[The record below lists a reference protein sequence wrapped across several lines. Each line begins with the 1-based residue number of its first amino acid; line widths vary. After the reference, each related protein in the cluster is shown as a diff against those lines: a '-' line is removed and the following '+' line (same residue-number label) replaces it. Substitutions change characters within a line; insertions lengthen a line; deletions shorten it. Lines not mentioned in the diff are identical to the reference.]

1 MLCSR
6 GFTNGET
13 AAALAQS
20 AFNATLGSAGNVFI
34 AFCMLF
40 FAFTTIVGWYYFGE
54 VNVRS
59 LFGEKAVKV
68 YAVIVVICVAIGA
81 TLNGREATASAVVA
95 DIVDVAL
102 DLANGCLRRI
112 PGIKAGAKKAETVS
126 MDEIESRY
134 YLRIQV
140 QDKPGVLGSIATLL
154 SASNI
159 SIDSLMQRPAGEEAG
174 DVSIIQRS

>member
-1 MLCSR
+1 M
-6 GFTNGET
+6 
-13 AAALAQS
+13 
-20 AFNATLGSAGNVFI
+20 
-34 AFCMLF
+34 
-40 FAFTTIVGWYYFGE
+40 
-54 VNVRS
+54 
-59 LFGEKAVKV
+59 
-68 YAVIVVICVAIGA
+68 
-81 TLNGREATASAVVA
+81 
-95 DIVDVAL
+95 DVAL

-174 DVSIIQRS
+174 DVSIIILTHLAVEKNVRTAISQIEALAEVEGAVTLLRIEDI